1 MSRPGTCGRA
11 NSRANDRT
19 TGSHAAAAMLL
30 LDTNVWLD
38 NYIPTR
44 PGHETARRL
53 LRHARD
59 NDVRL
64 VYAVGTIKDV
74 FYLVASHFK
83 NDVRAS
89 GSTVGEAEALVAKE
103 LAWSCIDNM
112 RELACAVG
120 ADESDVWLASKY
132 RSLHEDLEDNL
143 VLAAAERAGVAYLV
157 TNDQTLIGKSTV
169 AALAPADWL
178 ALQGCKA

>member
-1 MSRPGTCGRA
+1 MSEAVASGYPDTS
-11 NSRANDRT
+11 NT
-19 TGSHAAAAMLL
+19 TTAILL

-53 LRHARD
+53 LRHAR
-59 NDVRL
+59 NNGVQL

-74 FYLVASHFK
+74 FYLVSSHFK
-83 NDVRAS
+83 NDIRSHGQA
-89 GSTVGEAEALVAKE
+89 VGKVEALVAKE
-103 LAWSCIDNM
+103 LAWSCVDNM

-143 VLAAAERAGVAYLV
+143 VLAAAERARAAYLV
-157 TNDQTLIGKSTV
+157 TSDRTLIGKATV
-169 AALAPADWL
+169 AALTPADWL
-178 ALQGCKA
+178 ALQGCRT